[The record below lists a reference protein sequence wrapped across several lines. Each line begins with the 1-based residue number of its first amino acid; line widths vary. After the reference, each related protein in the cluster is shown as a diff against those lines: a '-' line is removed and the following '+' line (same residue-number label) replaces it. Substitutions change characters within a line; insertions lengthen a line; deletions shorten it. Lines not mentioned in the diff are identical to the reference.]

1 MPPEGY
7 TFPRLTRADYPLMR
21 GWLAQPHV
29 RVWWGDPDEEIALI
43 EEDIDGNGNGGPT
56 DMRLVALQGQPFAY
70 VQDYPAHHWPMPHY
84 AGFPAGT
91 RAVDTFL
98 GEPSF
103 LGQGHGARYLRQR
116 CGDLIAAGATAVVI
130 DPSPDNERAVRAY
143 RRAGF
148 APRGI
153 APCED
158 GEPVLVMEFDPAPSS
173 W

>member
-1 MPPEGY
+1 MPQHDGY
-7 TFPRLTRADYPLMR
+7 TFPRLTREDYPLMR

-29 RVWWGDPDEEIALI
+29 RAWWGDPDEEIALI
-43 EEDIDGNGNGGPT
+43 DEDIETGPT
-56 DMRLVALQGQPFAY
+56 DMRLVALDGHPFAY
-70 VQDYPAHHWPMPHY
+70 VQDYPAHHWPLPQY
-84 AGFPAGT
+84 APFPAGT

-98 GEPSF
+98 GDPAF
-103 LGQGHGARYLRQR
+103 LGQGHAPRYLRQR
-116 CGDLIAAGATAVVI
+116 CGELLAHGATAVVI

-158 GEPVLVMEFDPAPSS
+158 GDPVLVMEFDPAPPSS
-173 W
+173 

>member
-1 MPPEGY
+1 MRHETY

-29 RVWWGDPDEEIALI
+29 RAWWGDPEEEIALI
-43 EEDIDGNGNGGPT
+43 EEDIDTNGHGGPT
-56 DMRLVALQGQPFAY
+56 DMRLVALEGQPFAY
-70 VQDYPAHHWPMPHY
+70 VQDYPAHHWGAPQY
-84 AGFPAGT
+84 AAFPAGA

-98 GEPSF
+98 GDPAF
-103 LGQGHGARYLRQR
+103 LGRGHAGRYLRQR
-116 CGDLIAAGATAVVI
+116 CAELVAEGATAVVI

-153 APCED
+153 LPCED
-158 GEPVLVMEFDPAPSS
+158 GDPVLVMEFEPAPSS